1 TNQKQNPR
9 LTDYRAVAL
18 GGAIWAGALFQSATA
33 PWRIAIAALILAALS
48 LISRK
53 FRFSVIIFAL
63 LLGSTVMSIRQAS
76 LAHSQISRFFM
87 QSATITAEV
96 VTDPSKT
103 STGSY
108 SFIARAVLVNNSSIH
123 YKLRVPIRVMTS
135 KQSITTLLP
144 GQRFSAQGRIV
155 ASKEARVAALVVIK
169 DDFHILTPPSRWAS
183 ALGAIRLG
191 LRFLSGDGNA
201 GALIPGMVLGDTSKQ
216 SVEFKNS
223 MRRSGLTHLVAVSGA
238 NFALVSAFVLWM
250 MQFLFARMKF
260 RLSATAISLI
270 AFIALV
276 RPSPSVLRAA
286 AMAAVLLVAQGTKK
300 GRDSLPALGFA
311 MAAVVVVDPWQA
323 RDAGFALSVLATAGL
338 LLFAPVLI
346 EKLSIHLPGK
356 LAQAL
361 APPIAA
367 TVFCSPIIV
376 ALSGYLAPMS
386 VIANLLAAPFVAPI
400 TIVGFIAALFSPFAP
415 LISTV
420 LIWFI
425 RFPAGAIALIA
436 HWASSFPV
444 LTLQSGKIGFLI
456 VASFTLGSWL
466 LKKWFKHIIVFTLV
480 ILISIT
486 WLQRWPGGDWQVANC
501 DIGQGDSMVINL
513 GNHQGIVI
521 DVGPDSVA
529 EDRCLKALGIKEI
542 PLLIL
547 SHFHADHVAGLTG
560 AIKNRAV
567 GQVWVSV
574 NSAPLIESA
583 KAQAALKGVEM
594 IKAVRGMSARVGPLT
609 IRVLWP
615 TLSARSFEE
624 MPGDGS
630 QINNSSIATLITSDA
645 FSLFAG
651 GDLEPPVQEILVK
664 DVGPVDIYKVCHH
677 GSKYQDLAF
686 MSALHPRISIISVG
700 AGNTYGHPAVQTL
713 QALARLGSEVLRT
726 DIDGAV
732 AVQVR
737 NHQFTVRRA
746 KGRFNLIRWG

>member
-1 TNQKQNPR
+1 
-9 LTDYRAVAL
+9 
-18 GGAIWAGALFQSATA
+18 LFQSATA

-169 DDFHILTPPSRWAS
+169 DDIEIQTQPSRWAS

-191 LRFLSGDGNA
+191 LRSLSGDGNA

-513 GNHQGIVI
+513 GNHRGIVI
-521 DVGPDSVA
+521 DVGPNPVA

-615 TLSARSFEE
+615 TLSATSFEE

-677 GSKYQDLAF
+677 GSRYQDLAF

>member
-1 TNQKQNPR
+1 
-9 LTDYRAVAL
+9 
-18 GGAIWAGALFQSATA
+18 LFQSATA

-103 STGSY
+103 STGNY

-135 KQSITTLLP
+135 KQSVTTLLP

-169 DDFHILTPPSRWAS
+169 DDIEIQTQPSRWAS

-191 LRFLSGDGNA
+191 LRSLSGDGNA

-456 VASFTLGSWL
+456 IASFTLGSWL

-521 DVGPDSVA
+521 DVGPDAVA
-529 EDRCLKALGIKEI
+529 EDRCLKALGIREI

-615 TLSARSFEE
+615 TLSATSFEE

-630 QINNSSIATLITSDA
+630 QINNSSIAILITSDA

-677 GSKYQDLAF
+677 GSRYQDLAF

-713 QALARLGSEVLRT
+713 EALARLGSEVLRT
-726 DIDGAV
+726 DIDGAI

>member
-1 TNQKQNPR
+1 
-9 LTDYRAVAL
+9 
-18 GGAIWAGALFQSATA
+18 
-33 PWRIAIAALILAALS
+33 
-48 LISRK
+48 
-53 FRFSVIIFAL
+53 
-63 LLGSTVMSIRQAS
+63 MSIRQAS

-103 STGSY
+103 STGNY

-135 KQSITTLLP
+135 KQSVTTLLP
-144 GQRFSAQGRIV
+144 GQRFSAEGRIV

-169 DDFHILTPPSRWAS
+169 DDIEIQTQPSRWAS

-191 LRFLSGDGNA
+191 LRSLSGDGNA

-456 VASFTLGSWL
+456 IASFTLGSWL

-521 DVGPDSVA
+521 DVGPDPVA

-615 TLSARSFEE
+615 TLSATSFEE

-677 GSKYQDLAF
+677 GSRYQDLAF

-713 QALARLGSEVLRT
+713 EALARLGSEVVRT
-726 DIDGAV
+726 DIDGAI

>member
-1 TNQKQNPR
+1 M
-9 LTDYRAVAL
+9 AL
-18 GGAIWAGALFQSATA
+18 C
-33 PWRIAIAALILAALS
+33 AAS

-53 FRFSVIIFAL
+53 LRFSVIICAL

-76 LAHSQISRFFM
+76 LAHSQIARFFM

-96 VTDPSKT
+96 VTDPNKT
-103 STGSY
+103 STGNY
-108 SFIARAVLVNNSSIH
+108 SFIARAILVNNSSIH

-135 KQSITTLLP
+135 KQSMSKLLP

-169 DDFHILTPPSRWAS
+169 DEIEIQTQPSHWAS
-183 ALGAIRLG
+183 ALGAVRLG
-191 LRFLSGDGNA
+191 LRSLSGDGDA

-216 SVEFKNS
+216 SPQFKNS
-223 MRRSGLTHLVAVSGA
+223 MKRSGLTHLVAVSGA

-250 MQFLFARMKF
+250 MQFLFTRMAF

-286 AMAAVLLVAQGTKK
+286 AMAAVLLIAQGTKR

-311 MAAVVVVDPWQA
+311 IAAVVIVDPWQA

-338 LLFAPVLI
+338 LLFAPVLV
-346 EKLSIHLPGK
+346 EKLSLHMPEK

-361 APPIAA
+361 APPTAA
-367 TVFCSPIIV
+367 IVFCSPIIV

-400 TIVGFIAALFSPFAP
+400 TIVGFISSLFSPFAP
-415 LISTV
+415 LLSSA
-420 LIWFI
+420 LIWLI

-444 LTLQSGKIGFLI
+444 LTLRTGKIGFLI
-456 VASFTLGSWL
+456 VACFTLLAWL
-466 LKKWFKHIIVFTLV
+466 FKKWFKYITIFTLIV
-480 ILISIT
+480 LISIT
-486 WLQRWPGGDWQVANC
+486 WLQRWPGGDWQIANC
-501 DIGQGDSMVINL
+501 DIGQGDSMVLNL
-513 GNHQGIVI
+513 GNHQGLVI
-521 DVGPDSVA
+521 DVGPDAVA

-547 SHFHADHVAGLTG
+547 SHFHADHVAGLPG
-560 AIKNRAV
+560 ALNKRTV

-574 NSAPLIESA
+574 NSAPLVESA
-583 KAQAALKGVEM
+583 MAHVALEGVEI
-594 IKAVRGMSARVGPLT
+594 IKAVRGMSSRVGPLT
-609 IRVLWP
+609 IKVLWP
-615 TLSARSFEE
+615 TLSATSFEE
-624 MPGDGS
+624 MPGEGS
-630 QINNSSIATLITSDA
+630 QINNSSIATLITSDE
-645 FSLFAG
+645 FSIFAG
-651 GDLEPPVQEILVK
+651 GDLEPPVQQILVK
-664 DVGPVDIYKVCHH
+664 DVTPVDIYKVCHH
-677 GSKYQDLAF
+677 GSRYQDLAF
-686 MSALHPRISIISVG
+686 MAALHPRISVISVG
-700 AGNTYGHPAVQTL
+700 VGNTYGHPAVQTL
-713 QALARLGSEVLRT
+713 EALTRLGSEVVRT
-726 DIDGAV
+726 DIDGAI

-737 NHQFTVRRA
+737 KHQFTIRKA

>member
-1 TNQKQNPR
+1 
-9 LTDYRAVAL
+9 
-18 GGAIWAGALFQSATA
+18 
-33 PWRIAIAALILAALS
+33 
-48 LISRK
+48 
-53 FRFSVIIFAL
+53 
-63 LLGSTVMSIRQAS
+63 MSIRQAS

-103 STGSY
+103 STGNY

-135 KQSITTLLP
+135 KQSVTTLLP

-155 ASKEARVAALVVIK
+155 ASKEARVAALVVLK
-169 DDFHILTPPSRWAS
+169 DDIEIQTRPSRWAS

-191 LRFLSGDGNA
+191 LRSLSGDGNA

-456 VASFTLGSWL
+456 IASFTLGSWL

-513 GNHQGIVI
+513 GNHRGIVI
-521 DVGPDSVA
+521 DVGPDPVA

-615 TLSARSFEE
+615 TLSATSFEE

-630 QINNSSIATLITSDA
+630 QINNSSIAILITSDA

-677 GSKYQDLAF
+677 GSRYQDLAF

-713 QALARLGSEVLRT
+713 EALARLGSEVLRT
-726 DIDGAV
+726 DIDGAI

>member
-1 TNQKQNPR
+1 
-9 LTDYRAVAL
+9 
-18 GGAIWAGALFQSATA
+18 
-33 PWRIAIAALILAALS
+33 
-48 LISRK
+48 
-53 FRFSVIIFAL
+53 
-63 LLGSTVMSIRQAS
+63 MSIRQAS

-103 STGSY
+103 STGNY

-135 KQSITTLLP
+135 KQSVTTLLP

-155 ASKEARVAALVVIK
+155 ASKEARVAALVVLK
-169 DDFHILTPPSRWAS
+169 DDIEIQTRPSRWAS

-191 LRFLSGDGNA
+191 LRSLSGDGNA

-456 VASFTLGSWL
+456 IASFTLGSWL

-521 DVGPDSVA
+521 DVGPDPVA

-615 TLSARSFEE
+615 TLSATSFEE

-677 GSKYQDLAF
+677 GSRYQDLAF

-713 QALARLGSEVLRT
+713 QSLARLGSEVLRT
-726 DIDGAV
+726 DIDGAI

>member
-1 TNQKQNPR
+1 
-9 LTDYRAVAL
+9 
-18 GGAIWAGALFQSATA
+18 
-33 PWRIAIAALILAALS
+33 
-48 LISRK
+48 
-53 FRFSVIIFAL
+53 
-63 LLGSTVMSIRQAS
+63 MSIRQAS
-76 LAHSQISRFFM
+76 LADSQISRFFM

-96 VTDPSKT
+96 VTDPNKT
-103 STGSY
+103 NTGNY

-135 KQSITTLLP
+135 KQSVTTLLP
-144 GQRFSAQGRIV
+144 GQRFSAEGRIV
-155 ASKEARVAALVVIK
+155 ASNEARVAALVVIK
-169 DDFHILTPPSRWAS
+169 DDIEIQTQASRWAS

-191 LRFLSGDGNA
+191 LRSLSGDGNA

-216 SVEFKNS
+216 SAEFKNS
-223 MRRSGLTHLVAVSGA
+223 MKRSGLTHLVAVSGA

-286 AMAAVLLVAQGTKK
+286 AMAAVLLVAQGTKR

-311 MAAVVVVDPWQA
+311 MAAVVIVDPWQA

-346 EKLSIHLPGK
+346 EKLSTHMPDK

-367 TVFCSPIIV
+367 IVFCSPIIV
-376 ALSGYLAPMS
+376 SLSGYLAPMS

-400 TIVGFIAALFSPFAP
+400 TIVGFIAALFSPLVP
-415 LISTV
+415 LLSTV

-444 LTLQSGKIGFLI
+444 LTLRTGKIGFLI

-466 LKKWFKHIIVFTLV
+466 FKKWFKHILVFTLI

-521 DVGPDSVA
+521 DVGPDAVA
-529 EDRCLKALGIKEI
+529 EDRCLKALGINEI

-547 SHFHADHVAGLTG
+547 SHFHADHVAGLPG

-574 NSAPLIESA
+574 NAAPLVESA
-583 KAQAALKGVEM
+583 MAQSALNGVEM
-594 IKAVRGMSARVGPLT
+594 IKAVRGMSAKVGPLA
-609 IRVLWP
+609 INVLWP
-615 TLSARSFEE
+615 TLSATSFEE
-624 MPGDGS
+624 MPGEGS

-645 FSLFAG
+645 FSIFAG
-651 GDLEPPVQEILVK
+651 GDLEPPVQQILVK
-664 DVGPVDIYKVCHH
+664 DVFPVDIYKVCHH
-677 GSKYQDLAF
+677 GSRYQDLAF

-713 QALARLGSEVLRT
+713 EALARLGSQVVRT
-726 DIDGAV
+726 DIDGAI

>member
-1 TNQKQNPR
+1 MQN
-9 LTDYRAVAL
+9 
-18 GGAIWAGALFQSATA
+18 AT
-33 PWRIAIAALILAALS
+33 
-48 LISRK
+48 
-53 FRFSVIIFAL
+53 V
-63 LLGSTVMSIRQAS
+63 
-76 LAHSQISRFFM
+76 
-87 QSATITAEV
+87 TAEV

-135 KQSITTLLP
+135 DQSVTQLLP

-169 DDFHILTPPSRWAS
+169 SDIEIQTQPSHWAS

-191 LRFLSGDGNA
+191 LRSLSGDGDA

-216 SVEFKNS
+216 SSDFKNS
-223 MRRSGLTHLVAVSGA
+223 MKRSGLTHLVAVSGA

-260 RLSATAISLI
+260 RLTATAISLI

-286 AMAAVLLVAQGTKK
+286 AMAAVLLIAQGTKR

-311 MAAVVVVDPWQA
+311 MAAVVIVDPWQA

-346 EKLSIHLPGK
+346 EKMRTRMPEK

-367 TVFCSPIIV
+367 IVFCSPIIV

-400 TIVGFIAALFSPFAP
+400 TIVGFIAALFSPIAP
-415 LISTV
+415 LLSTI
-420 LIWFI
+420 LMWFI

-436 HWASSFPV
+436 DWASSFPV
-444 LTLQSGKIGFLI
+444 LTLRTGKIGFLI
-456 VASFTLGSWL
+456 VASFTLISWL
-466 LKKWFKHIIVFTLV
+466 LKRWFKHIIIFTLV
-480 ILISIT
+480 VLISIT

-513 GNHQGIVI
+513 GNHRGLVI
-521 DVGPDSVA
+521 DVGPDPVA
-529 EDRCLKALGIKEI
+529 EDRCLKALGINEI

-547 SHFHADHVAGLTG
+547 SHFHADHVAGLPG
-560 AIKNRAV
+560 ALKNRTV

-574 NSAPLIESA
+574 NSAPLVESA
-583 KAQAALKGVEM
+583 MAQSALKGVEM
-594 IKAVRGMSARVGPLT
+594 IKAVRGMSSKLGVLT
-609 IRVLWP
+609 IKVLWP
-615 TLSARSFEE
+615 TLSATSFAE

-630 QINNSSIATLITSDA
+630 QINNSSIATLITCDA
-645 FSLFAG
+645 FSIFAG
-651 GDLEPPVQEILVK
+651 GDIEPPVQEILVK
-664 DVGPVDIYKVCHH
+664 DVGPVDIYKVSHH
-677 GSKYQDLAF
+677 GSRYQDLAF
-686 MSALHPRISIISVG
+686 MAALHPRISIISVG

-713 QALARLGSEVLRT
+713 DALARLGSEVLRT
-726 DIDGAV
+726 DIDGAI

>member
-1 TNQKQNPR
+1 
-9 LTDYRAVAL
+9 
-18 GGAIWAGALFQSATA
+18 
-33 PWRIAIAALILAALS
+33 
-48 LISRK
+48 
-53 FRFSVIIFAL
+53 
-63 LLGSTVMSIRQAS
+63 MSIRQAS

-191 LRFLSGDGNA
+191 LRSLSGDGNA

-513 GNHQGIVI
+513 GNHRGIVI
-521 DVGPDSVA
+521 DVGPDPVA

-615 TLSARSFEE
+615 TLSATSFEE

-677 GSKYQDLAF
+677 GSRYQDLAF

>member
-1 TNQKQNPR
+1 
-9 LTDYRAVAL
+9 
-18 GGAIWAGALFQSATA
+18 LFQSATA

-103 STGSY
+103 STGNY

-135 KQSITTLLP
+135 KQSVTTLLP

-155 ASKEARVAALVVIK
+155 ASKEARVAALVVLK
-169 DDFHILTPPSRWAS
+169 DDIEIQTRPSRWAS

-191 LRFLSGDGNA
+191 LRSLSGDGNA

-456 VASFTLGSWL
+456 IASFTLGSWL

-480 ILISIT
+480 VLISIT

-521 DVGPDSVA
+521 DVGPDAVA

-547 SHFHADHVAGLTG
+547 SHFHADHVAGLPG
-560 AIKNRAV
+560 AIKNRTV

-574 NSAPLIESA
+574 NSAPLVESA
-583 KAQAALKGVEM
+583 MAQSALSGVEM

-615 TLSARSFEE
+615 TLSATSFEE

-677 GSKYQDLAF
+677 GSRYQDLAF

-713 QALARLGSEVLRT
+713 QSLARLGSEVLRT
-726 DIDGAV
+726 DIDGAI

>member
-1 TNQKQNPR
+1 
-9 LTDYRAVAL
+9 
-18 GGAIWAGALFQSATA
+18 
-33 PWRIAIAALILAALS
+33 
-48 LISRK
+48 
-53 FRFSVIIFAL
+53 
-63 LLGSTVMSIRQAS
+63 MSIRQAS

-103 STGSY
+103 STGNY

-135 KQSITTLLP
+135 KQSVTTLLP
-144 GQRFSAQGRIV
+144 GQRFSAEGRIV

-169 DDFHILTPPSRWAS
+169 DDIEIQTQPSRWAS

-191 LRFLSGDGNA
+191 LRSLSGDGNA

-311 MAAVVVVDPWQA
+311 IAAVVVVDPWQA

-456 VASFTLGSWL
+456 IASFTLGSWL

-521 DVGPDSVA
+521 DVGPDAVA
-529 EDRCLKALGIKEI
+529 EDRCLKALGIREI

-615 TLSARSFEE
+615 TLSATSFEE

-630 QINNSSIATLITSDA
+630 QINNSSIAILITSNA

-677 GSKYQDLAF
+677 GSRYQDLAF

-713 QALARLGSEVLRT
+713 EALARLGSEVLRT
-726 DIDGAV
+726 DIDGAI

>member
-1 TNQKQNPR
+1 
-9 LTDYRAVAL
+9 
-18 GGAIWAGALFQSATA
+18 
-33 PWRIAIAALILAALS
+33 
-48 LISRK
+48 
-53 FRFSVIIFAL
+53 
-63 LLGSTVMSIRQAS
+63 MSIRQAS

-103 STGSY
+103 STGNY

-135 KQSITTLLP
+135 KQSVTTLLP

-169 DDFHILTPPSRWAS
+169 DDIEIQTRPSRWAS

-191 LRFLSGDGNA
+191 LRSLSGDGNA

-456 VASFTLGSWL
+456 IASFTLGSWL

-521 DVGPDSVA
+521 DVGPDPVA

-615 TLSARSFEE
+615 TLSATSFEE

-630 QINNSSIATLITSDA
+630 QINNSSIAILITSNA

-677 GSKYQDLAF
+677 GSRYQDLAF

-713 QALARLGSEVLRT
+713 QSLARLGSEVLRT
-726 DIDGAV
+726 DIDGAI

>member
-1 TNQKQNPR
+1 M
-9 LTDYRAVAL
+9 AL
-18 GGAIWAGALFQSATA
+18 C
-33 PWRIAIAALILAALS
+33 AAS

-53 FRFSVIIFAL
+53 LRFSVIICAL

-96 VTDPSKT
+96 ITDPNKT
-103 STGSY
+103 STGNY
-108 SFIARAVLVNNSSIH
+108 SFIARAILVNNSSIH

-135 KQSITTLLP
+135 KQSMSKLLP

-169 DDFHILTPPSRWAS
+169 DEIEIQTQPSHWAS
-183 ALGAIRLG
+183 ALGAVRLG
-191 LRFLSGDGNA
+191 LRSLSGDGDA

-216 SVEFKNS
+216 SPQFKNS
-223 MRRSGLTHLVAVSGA
+223 MKRSGLTHLVAVSGA

-250 MQFLFARMKF
+250 MQFLFTRMAF

-286 AMAAVLLVAQGTKK
+286 AMAAVLLIAQGTKR

-311 MAAVVVVDPWQA
+311 IAAVVIVDPWQA

-338 LLFAPVLI
+338 LIFAPVLV
-346 EKLSIHLPGK
+346 EKLSLHMPEK

-361 APPIAA
+361 APPTAA
-367 TVFCSPIIV
+367 IVFCSPIIV

-400 TIVGFIAALFSPFAP
+400 TIVGFVSSLFSPFAP
-415 LISTV
+415 LLSSA

-444 LTLQSGKIGFLI
+444 LTLRTGKIGFLI
-456 VASFTLGSWL
+456 VACFTLLAWL
-466 LKKWFKHIIVFTLV
+466 FKKWFKYITIFTLIV
-480 ILISIT
+480 LISIT
-486 WLQRWPGGDWQVANC
+486 WLQRWPGGDWQIANC
-501 DIGQGDSMVINL
+501 DIGQGDSMVLNL
-513 GNHQGIVI
+513 GNHQGLVI
-521 DVGPDSVA
+521 DVGPDAVA

-547 SHFHADHVAGLTG
+547 SHFHADHVAGLPG
-560 AIKNRAV
+560 ALNKRTV

-574 NSAPLIESA
+574 NSAPLVESA
-583 KAQAALKGVEM
+583 MAHVALEGVEI
-594 IKAVRGMSARVGPLT
+594 IKAVRGMSSRVGPLT
-609 IRVLWP
+609 IKVLWP
-615 TLSARSFEE
+615 TLSATSFEE
-624 MPGDGS
+624 MPGEGS
-630 QINNSSIATLITSDA
+630 QINNSSIATLITSNE
-645 FSLFAG
+645 FSIFAG
-651 GDLEPPVQEILVK
+651 GDLEPPVQQILVK
-664 DVGPVDIYKVCHH
+664 DVTPVDIYKVCHH
-677 GSKYQDLAF
+677 GSRYQDLAF
-686 MSALHPRISIISVG
+686 MAALHPRISVISVG
-700 AGNTYGHPAVQTL
+700 VGNTYGHPAVQTL
-713 QALARLGSEVLRT
+713 EALTRLGSEVVRT
-726 DIDGAV
+726 DIDGAI

-737 NHQFTVRRA
+737 KHQFTIRKA

>member
-1 TNQKQNPR
+1 MQN
-9 LTDYRAVAL
+9 
-18 GGAIWAGALFQSATA
+18 AT
-33 PWRIAIAALILAALS
+33 
-48 LISRK
+48 
-53 FRFSVIIFAL
+53 V
-63 LLGSTVMSIRQAS
+63 
-76 LAHSQISRFFM
+76 
-87 QSATITAEV
+87 TAEV

-135 KQSITTLLP
+135 DQSVTQLLP

-169 DDFHILTPPSRWAS
+169 DDINIQTQPSHWAS

-191 LRFLSGDGNA
+191 LRSLSGDGDA

-216 SVEFKNS
+216 SSDFKNS
-223 MRRSGLTHLVAVSGA
+223 MKRSGLTHLVAVSGA

-260 RLSATAISLI
+260 RLTATAISLI

-286 AMAAVLLVAQGTKK
+286 AMAAVLLIAQGTKR

-311 MAAVVVVDPWQA
+311 MAAVVIVDPWQA

-346 EKLSIHLPGK
+346 EKMRTRMPEK

-367 TVFCSPIIV
+367 IVFCSPIIV

-400 TIVGFIAALFSPFAP
+400 TIVGFIAALFSPIAP
-415 LISTV
+415 LLSTI
-420 LIWFI
+420 LMWFI

-436 HWASSFPV
+436 DWASSFPV
-444 LTLQSGKIGFLI
+444 LTLRTGKIGFLI
-456 VASFTLGSWL
+456 VASFTLISWL
-466 LKKWFKHIIVFTLV
+466 LKKWLKQIIIFTLV
-480 ILISIT
+480 VLISIT

-513 GNHQGIVI
+513 GNHRGLVI
-521 DVGPDSVA
+521 DVGPDPVA
-529 EDRCLKALGIKEI
+529 EDRCLKALGINEI

-547 SHFHADHVAGLTG
+547 SHFHADHVAGLPG
-560 AIKNRAV
+560 ALKNRTV

-574 NSAPLIESA
+574 NSAPLVESA
-583 KAQAALKGVEM
+583 MAQSALKGVEM
-594 IKAVRGMSARVGPLT
+594 IKAVRGMSSKLGPLT
-609 IRVLWP
+609 IKVLWP
-615 TLSARSFEE
+615 TLSATSFAE

-630 QINNSSIATLITSDA
+630 QINNSSIATLITGDA
-645 FSLFAG
+645 FSIFAG
-651 GDLEPPVQEILVK
+651 GDIEPPVQEILVK
-664 DVGPVDIYKVCHH
+664 DVGPVDIYKVSHH
-677 GSKYQDLAF
+677 GSRYQDLAF
-686 MSALHPRISIISVG
+686 MAALHPRISIISVG

-713 QALARLGSEVLRT
+713 GALARLGSEVVRT
-726 DIDGAV
+726 DIDGAI

-737 NHQFTVRRA
+737 NHHFTIRKA

>member
-1 TNQKQNPR
+1 
-9 LTDYRAVAL
+9 
-18 GGAIWAGALFQSATA
+18 LFQSATA

-53 FRFSVIIFAL
+53 FRFSVIICAL

-103 STGSY
+103 STGNY

-135 KQSITTLLP
+135 KQSVTTLLP

-169 DDFHILTPPSRWAS
+169 DDIEIQTQPSRWAS

-191 LRFLSGDGNA
+191 LRSLSGDGNA

-513 GNHQGIVI
+513 GNHRGIVI
-521 DVGPDSVA
+521 DVGPNPVA

-677 GSKYQDLAF
+677 GSRYQDLAF

>member
-1 TNQKQNPR
+1 
-9 LTDYRAVAL
+9 
-18 GGAIWAGALFQSATA
+18 
-33 PWRIAIAALILAALS
+33 
-48 LISRK
+48 
-53 FRFSVIIFAL
+53 
-63 LLGSTVMSIRQAS
+63 MSIRQAS

-513 GNHQGIVI
+513 GNHRGIVI
-521 DVGPDSVA
+521 DVGPNPVA

-583 KAQAALKGVEM
+583 KAQSALSGVEM

-677 GSKYQDLAF
+677 GSRYQDLAF

>member
-1 TNQKQNPR
+1 
-9 LTDYRAVAL
+9 
-18 GGAIWAGALFQSATA
+18 
-33 PWRIAIAALILAALS
+33 
-48 LISRK
+48 
-53 FRFSVIIFAL
+53 
-63 LLGSTVMSIRQAS
+63 MSIRQAS

-103 STGSY
+103 STGNY

-135 KQSITTLLP
+135 KQSVTTLLP

-169 DDFHILTPPSRWAS
+169 DDIEIQTQPSRWAS

-191 LRFLSGDGNA
+191 LRSLSGDGNA

-456 VASFTLGSWL
+456 IASFTLGSWL

-521 DVGPDSVA
+521 DVGPDPVA

-615 TLSARSFEE
+615 TLSATSFEE

-630 QINNSSIATLITSDA
+630 QINNSSIAILITSNA

-677 GSKYQDLAF
+677 GSRYQDLAF

-713 QALARLGSEVLRT
+713 EALARLGSEVLRT
-726 DIDGAV
+726 DIDGAI

>member
-1 TNQKQNPR
+1 
-9 LTDYRAVAL
+9 
-18 GGAIWAGALFQSATA
+18 
-33 PWRIAIAALILAALS
+33 
-48 LISRK
+48 
-53 FRFSVIIFAL
+53 
-63 LLGSTVMSIRQAS
+63 MSIRQVS

-103 STGSY
+103 STGNY

-135 KQSITTLLP
+135 NQSVTTLLP
-144 GQRFSAQGRIV
+144 GQRFSAEGRIV
-155 ASKEARVAALVVIK
+155 ASNEARVAALVVIK
-169 DDFHILTPPSRWAS
+169 DDIEIQTQASRWTS

-191 LRFLSGDGNA
+191 LRSLSGDGNA

-216 SVEFKNS
+216 SAEFKNS
-223 MRRSGLTHLVAVSGA
+223 MKRSGLTHLVAVSGA

-286 AMAAVLLVAQGTKK
+286 AMAAVLLVAQGTKR

-311 MAAVVVVDPWQA
+311 MAAVVIVDPWQA

-346 EKLSIHLPGK
+346 EKLSTHMPDK

-367 TVFCSPIIV
+367 IVFCSPIIV

-400 TIVGFIAALFSPFAP
+400 TIVGFIAALFSPLVP
-415 LISTV
+415 LLSTV

-444 LTLQSGKIGFLI
+444 LTLRTGKIGFLV
-456 VASFTLGSWL
+456 VAGFTLGSWL
-466 LKKWFKHIIVFTLV
+466 FKKWFKHILVFTLI

-521 DVGPDSVA
+521 DVGPDGVA

-547 SHFHADHVAGLTG
+547 SHFHADHVAGLPG
-560 AIKNRAV
+560 AIKNRTV

-574 NSAPLIESA
+574 NSAPLVESA
-583 KAQAALKGVEM
+583 MAQSTLSGAEM

-609 IRVLWP
+609 INVLWP
-615 TLSARSFEE
+615 TLSATSFEE
-624 MPGDGS
+624 MPGEGS

-645 FSLFAG
+645 FSIFAG
-651 GDLEPPVQEILVK
+651 GDLEPPVQQILVK
-664 DVGPVDIYKVCHH
+664 DVFPVDIYKVCHH
-677 GSKYQDLAF
+677 GSRYQDLAF

-713 QALARLGSEVLRT
+713 DALARLGSQVVRT
-726 DIDGAV
+726 DIDGAI

>member
-1 TNQKQNPR
+1 
-9 LTDYRAVAL
+9 
-18 GGAIWAGALFQSATA
+18 
-33 PWRIAIAALILAALS
+33 
-48 LISRK
+48 
-53 FRFSVIIFAL
+53 
-63 LLGSTVMSIRQAS
+63 MSIRQAS
-76 LAHSQISRFFM
+76 LANSQISRFFM
-87 QSATITAEV
+87 QSAIITAEV

-103 STGSY
+103 STGNY

-135 KQSITTLLP
+135 KQSVTTLLP
-144 GQRFSAQGRIV
+144 GQRFSAEGRIV

-169 DDFHILTPPSRWAS
+169 GDIEIQTRPSRWAS

-191 LRFLSGDGNA
+191 LRSLSGDGNA

-216 SVEFKNS
+216 SAEFKNS
-223 MRRSGLTHLVAVSGA
+223 MKRSGLTHLVAVSGA

-260 RLSATAISLI
+260 RISATALSLI

-286 AMAAVLLVAQGTKK
+286 AMAAVLLVAQGTKR

-311 MAAVVVVDPWQA
+311 MAAVVIVDPWQA

-346 EKLSIHLPGK
+346 EKLSVHLPGK

-386 VIANLLAAPFVAPI
+386 VIANLMAAPFVAPI

-415 LISTV
+415 LLSTV

-444 LTLQSGKIGFLI
+444 LNLRTGKIGFLI
-456 VASFTLGSWL
+456 VALFVLGSWL
-466 LKKWFKHIIVFTLV
+466 LKKWFKHIIIFTLV
-480 ILISIT
+480 VLISIT

-521 DVGPDSVA
+521 DVGPDPIA

-547 SHFHADHVAGLTG
+547 SHFHADHVAGLSG
-560 AIKNRAV
+560 ALKKRTV

-574 NSAPLIESA
+574 NSAPLVESA
-583 KAQAALKGVEM
+583 MAQSALSGVEM
-594 IKAVRGMSARVGPLT
+594 IKAVRGMSARIGQLT

-615 TLSARSFEE
+615 TLSATSFAE

-651 GDLEPPVQEILVK
+651 GDIEPPVQEILVK
-664 DVGPVDIYKVCHH
+664 DVAPVDIYKVSHH
-677 GSKYQDLAF
+677 GSRYQDLAF

-726 DIDGAV
+726 DIDGAI

-746 KGRFNLIRWG
+746 KGRFSLIRWG

>member
-1 TNQKQNPR
+1 
-9 LTDYRAVAL
+9 
-18 GGAIWAGALFQSATA
+18 
-33 PWRIAIAALILAALS
+33 
-48 LISRK
+48 
-53 FRFSVIIFAL
+53 
-63 LLGSTVMSIRQAS
+63 MSIRQAS

-103 STGSY
+103 STGNY

-135 KQSITTLLP
+135 KQSVTTLLP

-169 DDFHILTPPSRWAS
+169 DDIEIQTQPSRWAS

-191 LRFLSGDGNA
+191 LRSLSGDGNA

-456 VASFTLGSWL
+456 IASFTLGSWL

-521 DVGPDSVA
+521 DVGPDPVA
-529 EDRCLKALGIKEI
+529 EDRCLKALGIREI

-615 TLSARSFEE
+615 TLSATSFEE

-630 QINNSSIATLITSDA
+630 QINNSSIAILITSDA

-677 GSKYQDLAF
+677 GSRYQDLAF

-713 QALARLGSEVLRT
+713 EALARLGSEVLRT
-726 DIDGAV
+726 DIDGAI

>member
-1 TNQKQNPR
+1 
-9 LTDYRAVAL
+9 
-18 GGAIWAGALFQSATA
+18 
-33 PWRIAIAALILAALS
+33 
-48 LISRK
+48 
-53 FRFSVIIFAL
+53 
-63 LLGSTVMSIRQAS
+63 MSIRQAS

-103 STGSY
+103 STGNY

-135 KQSITTLLP
+135 KQSVTTLLP

-169 DDFHILTPPSRWAS
+169 DDIEIQTQPSRWAS

-191 LRFLSGDGNA
+191 LRSLSGDGNA

-216 SVEFKNS
+216 SAEFKNS

-415 LISTV
+415 LLSTV

-456 VASFTLGSWL
+456 IASFTLGSWL
-466 LKKWFKHIIVFTLV
+466 FKKWFKYIIVFTLV

-521 DVGPDSVA
+521 DVGPDPVA
-529 EDRCLKALGIKEI
+529 EDRCLKALGINEI

-547 SHFHADHVAGLTG
+547 SHFHADHVAGLPG

-574 NSAPLIESA
+574 NSAPLVESA
-583 KAQAALKGVEM
+583 MAQSALSGVEM

-609 IRVLWP
+609 INVLWP
-615 TLSARSFEE
+615 TLSATSFEE
-624 MPGDGS
+624 MPGEGS

-645 FSLFAG
+645 FSIFAG

-677 GSKYQDLAF
+677 GSRYQDLAF

-726 DIDGAV
+726 DIDGAI

>member
-1 TNQKQNPR
+1 
-9 LTDYRAVAL
+9 
-18 GGAIWAGALFQSATA
+18 
-33 PWRIAIAALILAALS
+33 
-48 LISRK
+48 
-53 FRFSVIIFAL
+53 
-63 LLGSTVMSIRQAS
+63 
-76 LAHSQISRFFM
+76 M

-103 STGSY
+103 STGNY
-108 SFIARAVLVNNSSIH
+108 SFIARAILVNNSSIY

-135 KQSITTLLP
+135 NQRVNKLLP

-169 DDFHILTPPSRWAS
+169 GEIEIQTQPSYWAS
-183 ALGAIRLG
+183 ALGSIRLG
-191 LRFLSGDGNA
+191 LRSRSGDGDA

-216 SVEFKNS
+216 SAQFKNS
-223 MRRSGLTHLVAVSGA
+223 MKRSGLTHLVAVSGA
-238 NFALVSAFVLWM
+238 NFALVSAFVLWI
-250 MQFLFARMKF
+250 MQFLFSRMKF
-260 RLSATAISLI
+260 RLTATAISLM

-286 AMAAVLLVAQGTKK
+286 AMAAVLLIAQGTKR

-311 MAAVVVVDPWQA
+311 MAAVVIVDPWQA

-346 EKLSIHLPGK
+346 EKLSAHMPEK

-367 TVFCSPIIV
+367 IVFCSPIIV

-400 TIVGFIAALFSPFAP
+400 TIMGFIASLFSPFAP
-415 LISTV
+415 LISSV

-425 RFPAGAIALIA
+425 RFPAGAIVLIA

-444 LTLQSGKIGFLI
+444 LTLRTGKIGFLI
-456 VASFTLGSWL
+456 VTCFTLLAWL
-466 LKKWFKHIIVFTLV
+466 FKKWFKYITIFTLIV
-480 ILISIT
+480 LFSIM

-513 GNHQGIVI
+513 GNHRGLVI
-521 DVGPDSVA
+521 DVGPDAVA

-547 SHFHADHVAGLTG
+547 SHFHADHVAGLPG
-560 AIKNRAV
+560 ALNQRTV

-574 NSAPLIESA
+574 NSAPLVESA
-583 KAQAALKGVEM
+583 MAHAELKGVEM
-594 IKAVRGMSARVGPLT
+594 IKAVRGMSSRVGPLT
-609 IRVLWP
+609 IKVLWP
-615 TLSARSFEE
+615 TLSATSFEE
-624 MPGDGS
+624 MPGEGS
-630 QINNSSIATLITSDA
+630 QINNSSIATLVTSHA
-645 FSLFAG
+645 FSIFAG

-664 DVGPVDIYKVCHH
+664 DVSSVDIYKVCHH
-677 GSKYQDLAF
+677 GSRYQDVAF
-686 MSALHPRISIISVG
+686 MAALHPRISIISVG
-700 AGNTYGHPAVQTL
+700 TGNTYGHPAVQTL
-713 QALARLGSEVLRT
+713 DALARLGSQVLRT
-726 DIDGAV
+726 DIDGAIAV
-732 AVQVR
+732 AIR
-737 NHQFTVRRA
+737 NHQFTVRKA

>member
-1 TNQKQNPR
+1 
-9 LTDYRAVAL
+9 
-18 GGAIWAGALFQSATA
+18 
-33 PWRIAIAALILAALS
+33 
-48 LISRK
+48 
-53 FRFSVIIFAL
+53 
-63 LLGSTVMSIRQAS
+63 MSIRQAS

-103 STGSY
+103 STGNY

-135 KQSITTLLP
+135 KQSVTTLLP

-169 DDFHILTPPSRWAS
+169 DDIEIQTQPSRWAS

-191 LRFLSGDGNA
+191 LRSLSGDGNA

-216 SVEFKNS
+216 SADFKNS

-415 LISTV
+415 LLSTV

-456 VASFTLGSWL
+456 IASFTLGSWL

-521 DVGPDSVA
+521 DVGPDPVA

-560 AIKNRAV
+560 AIRNRAV

-615 TLSARSFEE
+615 TLSATSFEE

-645 FSLFAG
+645 FSLFVG

-664 DVGPVDIYKVCHH
+664 DVGPVDIFKVCHH
-677 GSKYQDLAF
+677 GSRYQDLAF

-726 DIDGAV
+726 DIDGAI

>member
-1 TNQKQNPR
+1 
-9 LTDYRAVAL
+9 
-18 GGAIWAGALFQSATA
+18 
-33 PWRIAIAALILAALS
+33 
-48 LISRK
+48 
-53 FRFSVIIFAL
+53 
-63 LLGSTVMSIRQAS
+63 MSIRQAS

-513 GNHQGIVI
+513 GNHRGIVI
-521 DVGPDSVA
+521 DVGPNPVA